1 MVGKIENV
9 SSWKFYKIQS
19 LARYKE
25 YKETDSSY
33 NSSLDR
39 EENSDYENVSQKK
52 NARLDLSRSPS
63 SSKNSKSSSSKKEL
77 SLRDKLVLEKLK
89 RRDREVRNHEMAHV
103 LAGGPYVLGGPHYIF
118 VVGPDGKLYAVGGEV
133 KIDLSPVP
141 NNPDATI
148 RKAETVKR
156 AALAPANPSAQD
168 RAVAAKAEQMA
179 MKARME
185 KLKKQLEKLHQK
197 QENFSKS
204 LYQISFQNNISSDL
218 IYYIEQFNR
227 KVSSLLA
234 NSSYSN
240 MAYKAASGFEKI
252 V

>member
-1 MVGKIENV
+1 MVDKIGNIT
-9 SSWKFYKIQS
+9 SWNFYKVQS

-25 YKETDSSY
+25 QVESSF
-33 NSSLDR
+33 NRGEKAS
-39 EENSDYENVSQKK
+39 YESGSQEKNLKIDVS
-52 NARLDLSRSPS
+52 RS
-63 SSKNSKSSSSKKEL
+63 SSKSNKNTSLSNSKKEL
-77 SLRDKLVLEKLK
+77 SLREKLILEKLK

-148 RKAETVKR
+148 RKAETIKR

-197 QENFSKS
+197 QEDFSQN
-204 LYQISFQNNISSDL
+204 LYQISFQNNSNFIS
-218 IYYIEQFNR
+218 YIEQFNK
-227 KVSSLLA
+227 KVSLLLA
-234 NSSYSN
+234 KKSYLNS
-240 MAYKAASGFEKI
+240 
-252 V
+252 

>member
-1 MVGKIENV
+1 MLGEVGNN
-9 SSWKFYKIQS
+9 SSWSFYRVQRLS
-19 LARYKE
+19 RYKE
-25 YKETDSSY
+25 QSDFSYIPSDKGERPDS
-33 NSSLDR
+33 
-39 EENSDYENVSQKK
+39 ENISQEKRAK
-52 NARLDLSRSPS
+52 LDLSKSLPSKDSKESSPF
-63 SSKNSKSSSSKKEL
+63 KKEL
-77 SLRDKLVLEKLK
+77 SLRDKLALEKLK

-141 NNPDATI
+141 NDPDATI
-148 RKAETVKR
+148 RKAETIKR

-185 KLKKQLEKLHQK
+185 KLKKQLEELQQK
-197 QENFSKS
+197 QERDFKNT
-204 LYQISFQNNISSDL
+204 QEISFQNNISSNF
-218 IYYIEQFNR
+218 ISYIEQFN
-227 KVSSLLA
+227 KKMSLLLA
-234 NSSYSN
+234 NKSYLNISHETTSS
-240 MAYKAASGFEKI
+240 FEQI